1 MEKKKRSR
9 SPTLI
14 SHHLSLLQPELA
26 RLLYPLFVHTYLELV
41 SRGHP
46 GEAAALLAR
55 HQARFGGDASRG
67 GGGAGASRARA
78 AELAALQAVTTPDAV
93 GTDRVAAAARSARH
107 PLTLCGHS
115 FDLVMAYL
123 RRAGGGGAG
132 GGGAGPGGLML
143 SLINDRLA
151 LHVVDG
157 QPLSAAAAA
166 ASEKPALAAG
176 ALATDA
182 AAVNAGALSLNRL
195 ADPAVERVVAER
207 IAGSAVGDMLAAG
220 EGAALPDTDAEGR
233 PLTKKAKAQLLR
245 DVAAERARRA
255 RVAANCLSPSIPL
268 PPLDEASLADEVDA
282 LRARAPVSPTHL
294 PSAAAFTFVNTHRA
308 LCCAAIADDASFVLG
323 GFADASVRLYDV
335 AAAAAAGARTREW
348 AATAA
353 AARAAGEP
361 AQPPP
366 GGGEEGGGG
375 GGGGGE
381 GGNPPLPPPVTILR
395 GHAGPVYGVDFLGA
409 PPGAPIALSAS
420 GDGTLRAWSTD
431 ARAALAVYREHA
443 WPVWGVAAC
452 PRGLYF
458 ASASADRTARVWS
471 TERSSALRVLA
482 GHTSDVIA
490 VAWHPNCHYLATGSD
505 DATARLW
512 DVREGVAS
520 RVLVGGTAGHTAPVT
535 ALAFS
540 PDGTAL
546 ATGDEDGR
554 VVVWD
559 LRAARP
565 RAAAPGGHAGHAVWS
580 LAYARG
586 AADGGTTAPVLAS
599 GGGDDT
605 VRLWDASGSLA
616 AAKAAEAAA
625 AAAARAAAA
634 AARGEGGG
642 GGAGDGAGAAEATAA
657 GPSVPALPQLA
668 VWPTKATP
676 PVALNFSSRNLL
688 LAAGAL
694 SLGRR

>member
-1 MEKKKRSR
+1 
-9 SPTLI
+9 
-14 SHHLSLLQPELA
+14 
-26 RLLYPLFVHTYLELV
+26 
-41 SRGHP
+41 
-46 GEAAALLAR
+46 LLAR
-55 HQARFGGDASRG
+55 HQARFGGDAARAA

-93 GTDRVAAAARSARH
+93 VTDRVASAARASRH

-123 RRAGGGGAG
+123 RRVGGGGAG
-132 GGGAGPGGLML
+132 GGGVGPGGLLL

-166 ASEKPALAAG
+166 ASEEPALAAG

-182 AAVNAGALSLNRL
+182 AAVNAGALSLSRL

-220 EGAALPDTDAEGR
+220 EGAALPETDAEGR

-268 PPLDEASLADEVDA
+268 PPLDEDALADEVEA
-282 LRARAPVSPTHL
+282 LRARATVSPASL
-294 PSAAAFTFVNTHRA
+294 PSAAMFTFVNTHRA
-308 LCCAAIADDASFVLG
+308 LCCAALADDASLVLG

-335 AAAAAAGARTREW
+335 AAAAAAGERAREW
-348 AATAA
+348 AAAA
-353 AARAAGEP
+353 ATARAAGEP
-361 AQPPP
+361 ATAPP
-366 GGGEEGGGG
+366 GEEDEM
-375 GGGGGE
+375 E
-381 GGNPPLPPPVTILR
+381 GDGDGTAGRPPLPPPVTILR

-409 PPGAPIALSAS
+409 PPGAPVALSAS

-458 ASASADRTARVWS
+458 ASASADRTARLWS
-471 TERSSALRVLA
+471 TDRPAALRVFA
-482 GHTSDVIA
+482 GHTSDVLA

-512 DVREGVAS
+512 DVREGAAA
-520 RVLVGGTAGHTAPVT
+520 RVLVGGAAGHTAPIT
-535 ALAFS
+535 ALTFS

-586 AADGGTTAPVLAS
+586 AADGGQTAPVLAS
-599 GGGDDT
+599 GGGDDA

-625 AAAARAAAA
+625 AAASRVAAAA
-634 AARGEGGG
+634 AQGEGGG
-642 GGAGDGAGAAEATAA
+642 ASGGAGGAGAGAAPS
-657 GPSVPALPQLA
+657 GPAVPALPQLA
-668 VWPTKATP
+668 CWPTKATP
-676 PVALNFSSRNLL
+676 PVALKFSSRNLL